1 MPKKTKGKGKKDA
14 KSDPKLSTESDA
26 EKAKANA
33 ALWESRLNAVEQSR
47 VEYRNTAQM
56 LARANESLMN
66 DRSQVERDAM
76 EVISYLKKQDTEKE
90 TKISHLQ
97 QQITEQRQHAID
109 ENKKIIEIHTEQ
121 SEFMQNKM
129 SQKAK
134 EMQLIQREL
143 NKVKVFRKKQVS
155 LENELDDIKETMSTS
170 NREHQETLRQL
181 ENKFFD
187 EKIRLEREAEQRLNR
202 LTEQAHTEAIINLDD
217 RAQCVFKENVR
228 LHETIKIYKMEEAQ
242 RRKDYKELEEKNTRV
257 VNDKEI
263 NELLIKEKVSDSRQ
277 RKGKII
283 ELQTKVEKL
292 EKVLGHMAAEFE
304 TAKQQMKQE
313 IELRMATSQ
322 VEIERLGAVVKL
334 KDKEMNRVKKLAK
347 NILDER
353 TDVEMF
359 FLQSLEEVRQQIAYS
374 RAQYKQAAQ
383 IAFQR
388 KMLRAFTGKED
399 YPQIR
404 TFGKNEYSTNCVY
417 QDMEDAEHGIHAGKV
432 SISDLTWEQK
442 EKVLRLLFAKMNG
455 WKTNRKLNNG
465 SQVPSVSESVL
476 SIKER
481 EQISEQVENPIP
493 TFITQTTIE
502 PIANQINVVS
512 DQQPS
517 KQITLPE
524 IILT

>member
-257 VNDKEI
+257 VSDK
-263 NELLIKEKVSDSRQ
+263 
-277 RKGKII
+277 
-283 ELQTKVEKL
+283 
-292 EKVLGHMAAEFE
+292 
-304 TAKQQMKQE
+304 
-313 IELRMATSQ
+313 
-322 VEIERLGAVVKL
+322 
-334 KDKEMNRVKKLAK
+334 
-347 NILDER
+347 
-353 TDVEMF
+353 
-359 FLQSLEEVRQQIAYS
+359 
-374 RAQYKQAAQ
+374 
-383 IAFQR
+383 R

-502 PIANQINVVS
+502 PVANQINVVS